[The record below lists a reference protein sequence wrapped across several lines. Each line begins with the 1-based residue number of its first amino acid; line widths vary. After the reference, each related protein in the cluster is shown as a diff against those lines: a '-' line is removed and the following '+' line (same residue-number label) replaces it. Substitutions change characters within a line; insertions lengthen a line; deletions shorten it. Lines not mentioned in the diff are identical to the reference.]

1 MGVCTICGKAA
12 GFLRSRHPEC
22 GSPDGRAPLDI
33 LNIEERPATD
43 FGQSIYGRLSEKL
56 GRPYE
61 LESGRI
67 EAVVTDV
74 QRLKR
79 EGKLEEAIQI
89 LLPQLDLWERD
100 AAAGAGGVAPWYYEQ
115 AAIVYRKL
123 KRYDDEIAV
132 LERFAAQQHA
142 PGASP
147 PQLLK
152 RLEMAKWYA
161 LKRSGIDAPR
171 PVFEDDIDRTATAR
185 PAAVTYPKPPPVKL
199 AADQQPVFDF
209 IALDVETANADFAS
223 ICSIGLAHFKS
234 GELFKTLTI
243 LDPEDDF
250 DPINISIHGITPESV
265 AGRPNMGRVFPVIA
279 AALSDV
285 LVVHHSHFDKTALNR
300 AAIKHGTGFLPCVW
314 LDTLR
319 VARRAWP
326 SLAADGRGYGLARLA
341 AEFSIDFQH
350 HDAAGDARAAGLLML
365 RAMNDSGLDLV
376 QWIRRVEEP
385 IDGNEAG
392 KHAREGS
399 GSGPLLGEVI
409 VFTGKLEISREAAA
423 QLASAAG
430 CEVADT
436 VGQRTTILVVGD
448 QDLRLTKG
456 QEKSSKHRKAE
467 ALIAKGCAIKIVG
480 ESDFMRLINVTG

>member
-12 GFLRSRHPEC
+12 GFLRTKHPEC
-22 GSPDGRAPLDI
+22 DWHEDSAPRDVAHAEPRSTTDI
-33 LNIEERPATD
+33 
-43 FGQSIYGRLSEKL
+43 GQLIYCSLSEKL

-67 EAVVTDV
+67 EAVVNDV
-74 QRLKR
+74 QQLKR
-79 EGKLEEAIQI
+79 EGKLEKAIDI

-100 AAAGAGGVAPWYYEQ
+100 AAAGLGGVAPWYYEQ

-152 RLEMAKWYA
+152 RLQMAKWYA
-161 LKRSGIDAPR
+161 LKRSGIEAPR
-171 PVFEDDIDRTATAR
+171 PVFDEEIERS
-185 PAAVTYPKPPPVKL
+185 PLAAPGVIYPKPGRIKL
-199 AADQQPVFDF
+199 AADQQPISDF

-243 LDPEDDF
+243 LVDPEDDF
-250 DPINISIHGITPESV
+250 DPLNISIHGITPDTV
-265 AGRPNMGRVFPVIA
+265 AGKPNMARVFPVIA
-279 AALSDV
+279 AALSDL
-285 LVVHHSHFDKTALNR
+285 LVVHHGHFDKTALNR
-300 AAIKHGTGFLPCVW
+300 VAIKHGAAFLPCVW

-326 SLAADGRGYGLARLA
+326 SLAGDGRGYGLARLA
-341 AEFSIDFQH
+341 EEFSIEFQH
-350 HDAAGDARAAGLLML
+350 HDAAEDARVAGLLML

-376 QWIRRVEEP
+376 QWIRRVEAP
-385 IDGNEAG
+385 IEGSETAR
-392 KHAREGS
+392 HAREGA
-399 GSGPLLGEVI
+399 GSRPLLGEVA
-409 VFTGKLEISREAAA
+409 VFTGKLNITREVAA

-436 VGQRTTILVVGD
+436 VSQRTTILVVGD
-448 QDLRLTKG
+448 QDLRVTKG
-456 QEKSSKHRKAE
+456 QEKSAKHRKAE

-480 ESDFMRLINVTG
+480 ESDFHRLVDAAN

>member
-1 MGVCTICGKAA
+1 MGVCTICGEAA
-12 GFLRSRHPEC
+12 GFLRSKHAEC
-22 GSPDGRAPLDI
+22 GSAGPPFIAVVQ
-33 LNIEERPATD
+33 ERPADD
-43 FGQSIYGRLSEKL
+43 FGQSIYNSLSKKI

-61 LESGRI
+61 LVVGRI
-67 EAVVTDV
+67 EAVVNDV

-79 EGKLEEAIQI
+79 EGKLEEAIQV

-123 KRYDDEIAV
+123 KQFDDEIAV

-142 PGASP
+142 PGVSP

-152 RLEMAKWYA
+152 RLKMAKWYA
-161 LKRSGIDAPR
+161 LKRSGVDAPR
-171 PVFEDDIDRTATAR
+171 PIFEDDFDRSAPS
-185 PAAVTYPKPPPVKL
+185 PAAPVSYPKPPPIKL
-199 AADQQPVFDF
+199 AADQQPIFDF

-243 LDPEDDF
+243 LVDPEDDF
-250 DPINISIHGITPESV
+250 DPINISIHGITPDAV
-265 AGRPNMGRVFPVIA
+265 AGKPNMGRVFPVIA

-300 AAIKHGTGFLPCVW
+300 AASKHGAGFLPCVW

-326 SLAADGRGYGLARLA
+326 RLADDGRGYGLARLA
-341 AEFSIDFQH
+341 QEFSINFLH
-350 HDAAGDARAAGLLML
+350 HDAAEDARAAGLLML
-365 RAMNDSGLDLV
+365 RAINDSGLDLV

-385 IDGNEAG
+385 IDGSEPG

-409 VFTGKLEISREAAA
+409 VFTGKLDISREVAA
-423 QLASAAG
+423 QLASGAG
-430 CEVADT
+430 CQVADT
-436 VGQRTTILVVGD
+436 VNQRTTILVVGD
-448 QDLRLTKG
+448 QDLRATKG

-467 ALIAKGCAIKIVG
+467 TLIAKGNAIKIVG
-480 ESDFMRLINVTG
+480 ESDFKRLINANG

>member
-1 MGVCTICGKAA
+1 MLASTPPVAIV
-12 GFLRSRHPEC
+12 E
-22 GSPDGRAPLDI
+22 D
-33 LNIEERPATD
+33 RPASD
-43 FGQSIYGRLSEKL
+43 FGQSIYGSLSVKL

-61 LESGRI
+61 LEVSRI
-67 EAVVTDV
+67 DAVVNEV
-74 QRLKR
+74 NRLKR
-79 EGKLEEAIQI
+79 EGKLEEAIAV

-123 KRYDDEIAV
+123 KRFDDEIAV
-132 LERFAAQQHA
+132 LERFAVQQHA

-152 RLEMAKWYA
+152 RLKMAKWHA
-161 LKRSGIDAPR
+161 LKRSGVDAPR
-171 PVFEDDIDRTATAR
+171 PIFEDDVDRNTPVPVA
-185 PAAVTYPKPPPVKL
+185 PVSCPKKPPIKP
-199 AADQQPVFDF
+199 ATDQQPISDF

-243 LDPEDDF
+243 LVDPEDDF
-250 DPINISIHGITPESV
+250 DPINIAIHGITPEAV
-265 AGRPNMGRVFPVIA
+265 LGKPNMGRVFAVIA

-300 AAIKHGTGFLPCVW
+300 AAIKHGAGFLPCVW

-326 SLAADGRGYGLARLA
+326 SLADDGRGYGLARLA
-341 AEFSIDFQH
+341 EEFSISFQH
-350 HDAAGDARAAGLLML
+350 HDAAEDARAAGLLML

-385 IDGNEAG
+385 IDGSEPG
-392 KHAREGS
+392 KHAREGA
-399 GSGPLLGEVI
+399 GSGPLLGEVV
-409 VFTGKLEISREAAA
+409 VFTGKLDISRETAA
-423 QLASAAG
+423 QLAAAAG

-436 VGQRTTILVVGD
+436 VSQRITILVVGD

-480 ESDFMRLINVTG
+480 ESDFKRMTNGTS